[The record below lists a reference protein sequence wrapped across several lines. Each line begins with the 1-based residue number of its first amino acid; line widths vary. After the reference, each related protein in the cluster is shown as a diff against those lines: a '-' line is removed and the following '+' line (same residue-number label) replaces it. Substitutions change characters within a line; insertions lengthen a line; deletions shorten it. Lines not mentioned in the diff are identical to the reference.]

1 LFQIVLVM
9 EDELSNST
17 KNGILYLEDEMDKVL
32 YQIKIWS
39 VQWREAY
46 PLKFESKAF
55 RMYRTKLA
63 FFYMLNYY
71 SFPGI

>member
-1 LFQIVLVM
+1 
-9 EDELSNST
+9 
-17 KNGILYLEDEMDKVL
+17 MDKVL